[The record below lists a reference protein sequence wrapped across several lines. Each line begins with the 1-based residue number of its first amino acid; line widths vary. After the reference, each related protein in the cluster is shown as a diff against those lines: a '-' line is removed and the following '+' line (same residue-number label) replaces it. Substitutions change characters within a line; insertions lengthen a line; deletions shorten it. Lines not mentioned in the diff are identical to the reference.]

1 MSWSKDKCNSDCK
14 ENWEN
19 YGSDNFEEC
28 LEMMTSNYG
37 CGASCQKYSDIHF
50 EYNKDI
56 KYNDEKPWKQVNDD
70 CWIDT
75 FLFGLVS
82 TDLNSVFSSYLN
94 YLNNNGGKAT
104 EVAILISNYIG
115 LLRKPDDEKKQIL
128 KFKLI
133 ETLKEVYNND
143 EGLLGTV
150 SEAKACKYTVGS
162 TVFLGS
168 LFKSFQ
174 QQHIGYYLNDTR
186 NTLKNIIAKT
196 CQNSK
201 NDIIIIDSPSYKC
214 DDCDRIPFKD
224 IISSSIENGYKLRSI
239 VIGNSI
245 HYVNYSKINHVWM
258 FYDNQA
264 SELLEPKSHNDVLSF
279 NNNSFGLKS
288 GEDITLFFLKD
299 DSKKDGSKRRS
310 GKKDGRRRSG
320 GARRIADGLNFAK
333 LFTGGLALQSE
344 INGLPQPITAPA
356 PYQSTS
362 STSTTTSSQPQ
373 ISYSSIS
380 TSS

>member
-28 LEMMTSNYG
+28 LEMMTSTYG
-37 CGASCQKYSDIHF
+37 CGASCGKYNDIHY

-56 KYNDEKPWKQVNDD
+56 KYNNEKPWKQVNDD

-82 TDLNSVFSSYLN
+82 TDLNSFFSSYLN
-94 YLNNNGGKAT
+94 YLNNKGGKAT

-115 LLRKPDDEKKQIL
+115 LLRKPDDDEKKQIL

-174 QQHIGYYLNDTR
+174 HQHIGYYLNDTR

-196 CQNSK
+196 CQNNK

-224 IISSSIENGYKLRSI
+224 IISSSIENGYKLRSV

-264 SELLEPKSHNDVLSF
+264 SELLERKSHNDVLSF

-299 DSKKDGSKRRS
+299 AKKDG
-310 GKKDGRRRSG
+310 GIRRSG
-320 GARRIADGLNFAK
+320 GARRSDGGRRS
-333 LFTGGLALQSE
+333 GGARRSDGARRSGGRRRSDGARRSGGRRRSDGARRRSGGR
-344 INGLPQPITAPA
+344 NNSVV
-356 PYQSTS
+356 PY
-362 STSTTTSSQPQ
+362 
-373 ISYSSIS
+373 
-380 TSS
+380 